1 MPDDRE
7 LSPHSVE
14 AEEAV
19 IGSILLDPDKLY
31 DVSSFL
37 RPEDFFIARNGW
49 IYGAIWNVS
58 ARENGHVDYLT
69 VTEELKSKG
78 QLEEIGGASYI
89 TKLLNH
95 TPTSI
100 YADTYGHI
108 VERAAIRRRFL
119 SAASEIAR
127 AAHDSTKDIH
137 DVISACESAVSKASS
152 RTYRRDTVK
161 FGVALQDRFEDVK
174 ARFEAVQR
182 GESKFAGVPTGFR
195 EVDAM
200 TGGLQKSDLIIV
212 AGRPGMGKT
221 SWLLTVLLNAVKTGA
236 PVLMLSL
243 EMTREQV
250 VDRLC
255 SMESGVTTD
264 KFRSGDMTPAE
275 FAQYEE
281 AVKRLKDIKL
291 YVDDMAGLNPQQM
304 RAKVSRAYYEYGI
317 QMAVVDY
324 LQLMEGS
331 TSGGKNSNRVQE
343 VSEVSRALKQTARDL
358 NIPLLAAA
366 QINRAVE
373 LRADKRPMLSD
384 LRESGSIEQDSDIV
398 MFLYRDEVYNENT
411 TRPNECDVIIAKHR
425 NGPTGTVALYFRK
438 ELTKFGDLRKV
449 VVDMTK
455 YSEGNG
461 RVIQGMHND

>member
-1 MPDDRE
+1 MPDNRE

-19 IGSILLDPDKLY
+19 LGSILLDPSKFY

-37 RPEDFFIARNGW
+37 RPDDFFIARNNW
-49 IYGAIWNVS
+49 IYDAIWRIS
-58 ARENGHVDYLT
+58 ARDNGQVDYLT
-69 VTEELKSKG
+69 VTEELKAKN
-78 QLEEIGGASYI
+78 QLEEIGGSAYI

-95 TPTSI
+95 TPSSI

-108 VERAAIRRRFL
+108 VERAAIRRRML
-119 SAASEIAR
+119 SAASTIAQ
-127 AAHDSTKDIH
+127 AAHDGTKDIH
-137 DVISACESAVSKASS
+137 DVITACESAISKATS
-152 RTYRRDTVK
+152 RTYRRDTVR

-221 SWLLTVLLNAVKTGA
+221 AYLLSLALNAVKTGA
-236 PVLMLSL
+236 CVLILSM

-250 VDRLC
+250 IDRLC
-255 SMESGVTTD
+255 SMESGISTD
-264 KFRSGDMTPAE
+264 KFRSGDMTPTE

-281 AVKRLKDIKL
+281 AVNRLKDIKL

-304 RAKVSRAYYEYGI
+304 RAKVSRAYYEHG
-317 QMAVVDY
+317 VNLVLVDY

-331 TSGGKNSNRVQE
+331 SQGTKYVNRTQDVGE
-343 VSEVSRALKQTARDL
+343 ISRALKLTARDL
-358 NIPLLAAA
+358 NIPVLAAA

-373 LRADKRPMLSD
+373 GRADKRPMLSD

-398 MFLYRDEVYNENT
+398 MFLYRDEVYNEAT
-411 TRPNECDVIIAKHR
+411 ERPNECDVIIAKHR

-438 ELTKFGDLRKV
+438 ELTKFGDLRKA
-449 VVDMTK
+449 VVDLTK
-455 YSEGNG
+455 YDGSNG